1 MKSSNNPDW
10 QQRLQELEAEVNQ
23 SSGQSGGQSPEQ
35 SPEQNNGQN
44 NGQNNNPESTPGNYT
59 SYTIP
64 ERLKSMADPARYQ
77 PWLDRTLVWF
87 KALPQVG
94 KIAVVVVSAFV
105 TFSVLRSVLQLV
117 AAIASLAILG
127 TLLYLGY
134 KFLVATQV
142 KDE

>member
-1 MKSSNNPDW
+1 MKSSNNSNW

-23 SSGQSGGQSPEQ
+23 SSGQTSTP
-35 SPEQNNGQN
+35 N
-44 NGQNNNPESTPGNYT
+44 NGQNNNAESTPGNYT

-64 ERLKSMADPARYQ
+64 EELKAMTNPTRYQ
-77 PWLDRTLVWF
+77 PFLDRTLVWF

-94 KIAVVVVSAFV
+94 KIAVVVVGAFV

-127 TLLYLGY
+127 ILLYLGY

-142 KDE
+142 TDE

>member
-1 MKSSNNPDW
+1 MKSSNNPNW

-23 SSGQSGGQSPEQ
+23 SGGQSGGQSPEQ

-44 NGQNNNPESTPGNYT
+44 NNNSESTPGNYT

-77 PWLDRTLVWF
+77 PLLDRTLVWF

-142 KDE
+142 RDE

>member
-1 MKSSNNPDW
+1 MKSSNNSNW

-23 SSGQSGGQSPEQ
+23 TAGQSS
-35 SPEQNNGQN
+35 EQNQRQT

-64 ERLKSMADPARYQ
+64 EELKAMANPARYQ
-77 PWLDRTLVWF
+77 PLLDRTLLWF
-87 KALPQVG
+87 NTLPQVG
-94 KIAVVVVSAFV
+94 KIAVVVVGAFV

-127 TLLYLGY
+127 VLLYLGY
-134 KFLVATQV
+134 KFLVANQITD
-142 KDE
+142 K

>member
-23 SSGQSGGQSPEQ
+23 SGGQSGGQSPEQ

-44 NGQNNNPESTPGNYT
+44 NNNSKSTPGNYT

>member
-1 MKSSNNPDW
+1 MKSSNDPDW

-23 SSGQSGGQSPEQ
+23 NSGQSPNQ

-44 NGQNNNPESTPGNYT
+44 NNNSESTSGNYT

-64 ERLKSMADPARYQ
+64 ERLKSMTNPALYQ
-77 PWLDRTLVWF
+77 PLLDRTLGWF
-87 KALPQVG
+87 NTLPQVG
-94 KIAVVVVSAFV
+94 KIAVVVVGAFV

-127 TLLYLGY
+127 VLLYLGY